1 MTSDDPIYP
10 EEYYEHLARIL
21 GQEQADWARLPR
33 ADRERELSWL
43 HKHFD
48 TPDDL
53 AEWPPELDG
62 GLHNER
68 LVEGRSLIRRESVAS
83 FPSNPSTGVPGKVS

>member
-1 MTSDDPIYP
+1 MNSDDPIYP

-33 ADRERELSWL
+33 AARERELSWL
-43 HKHFD
+43 QKHFD

-53 AEWPPELDG
+53 AECPPELDG

-68 LVEGRSLIRRESVAS
+68 LVGGRSLIRRQTDA
-83 FPSNPSTGVPGKVS
+83 PSTPMAGAEALGEGP